1 MYNVIIFKT
10 TKQHF
15 RHSDISKFR
24 RDYLRTPL
32 SRF

>member
-1 MYNVIIFKT
+1 MYNTIIKT

-15 RHSDISKFR
+15 IHSDQIKFR

-32 SRF
+32 SLF